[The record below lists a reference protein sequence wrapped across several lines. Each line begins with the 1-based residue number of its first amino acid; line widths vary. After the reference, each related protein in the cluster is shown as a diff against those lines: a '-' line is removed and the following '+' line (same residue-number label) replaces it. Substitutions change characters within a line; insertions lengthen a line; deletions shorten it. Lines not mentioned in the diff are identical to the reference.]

1 MSRRYILDTNA
12 VGDFIHNLRGVY
24 ERAEAER
31 KRGAKI
37 GTCTPVVGELRFG
50 VEASQTRERNLKAL
64 RLALP
69 KLTIWPYDL
78 AAAERFGV
86 IRAELKRI
94 GRPMQVVD
102 IQLAAVAFT
111 LGDCTLVSSDTDL
124 LAVPGLTVENWA
136 TT

>member
-12 VGDFIHNLRGVY
+12 VGDFINKLRGVY

-31 KRGAKI
+31 KKGAKI
-37 GTCTPVVGELRFG
+37 GTCTPVVGELWFG
-50 VEASQTRERNLKAL
+50 VEASQSRERNLKAL

-69 KLTIWPYDL
+69 QLTIWPYDL
-78 AAAERFGV
+78 EAAERFGV
-86 IRAELKRI
+86 IRAELKRL

-111 LGDCTLVSSDTDL
+111 LGDCAVVSSDTDL

>member
-1 MSRRYILDTNA
+1 
-12 VGDFIHNLRGVY
+12 
-24 ERAEAER
+24 
-31 KRGAKI
+31 
-37 GTCTPVVGELRFG
+37 
-50 VEASQTRERNLKAL
+50 
-64 RLALP
+64 
-69 KLTIWPYDL
+69 L